1 MTSLVIRTIERITR
15 WAGWLGALVT
25 VPLIFAMV
33 YEVAVRYVFNSPTF
47 WAYELGYMMMGTGLM
62 LGIAYAMQ
70 TDSHVRVDFFYH
82 SRSKKGRAVIDLIGY
97 AVLLPMIVWL
107 CFGLGEYFHRAYVSS
122 EVSGE
127 SAWNPVVWPFRIFF
141 FVGFVLFVL
150 QTIAEILKSISLLAG
165 IELAASEND
174 GQGIQ

>member
-1 MTSLVIRTIERITR
+1 VISFVIRSIERITR
-15 WAGWLGALVT
+15 WAGRLGALTT

-33 YEVAVRYVFNSPTF
+33 YEVAVRYVLNAPTF

-70 TDSHVRVDFFYH
+70 TGSHVRVDFFYN
-82 SRSKKGRAVIDLIGY
+82 SRSEKGQALIDLIGY

-107 CFGLGEYFHRAYVSS
+107 CFGLGEYFHRAYANN

-141 FVGFVLFVL
+141 FFGFVLFLL
-150 QTIAEILKSISLLAG
+150 QTIAEIVKSISLLAG
-165 IELAASEND
+165 TELASSESD
-174 GQGIQ
+174 EEGI